1 MPDNK
6 PIRILRM
13 IARLNI
19 GGPAI
24 QAITLSEHFS
34 TGMYRSLLV
43 CGRVSSYEGDM
54 SYLADSRGIEP
65 VVLPRLGRE
74 ISPLDDLYALKDLG
88 RIISRYKPH
97 IIHTH
102 TAKAGTLGR
111 LAGLGQNIRRAWK
124 QKIRLVHT
132 FHGHVFHSYFSLPKT
147 FAFVQIERI
156 LARFTDR
163 LIVVSL
169 LQKEDICKR
178 YRIARSDK
186 VRTIPLGFDL
196 SRFRNPQ
203 TSGLDI
209 RKKFF
214 PRSTADYFLVGIV
227 GRLTSV
233 KNQRML
239 LEAAKC
245 LKDVGKDQL
254 FRFLVVGDG
263 ELRSMLMNYA
273 SELGLDKS
281 FVFTGWQKEMPSLY
295 NALDTVALTSLNEG
309 TPVTLIEAMA
319 AGKPVVATDVGG
331 VRDLMGAVDKGENGA
346 YKLAQN
352 GILIPSESGKTLAEA
367 LLFLRENEGFCK
379 RVAKQAQVFAL
390 SRFSQER
397 MFEDHERL
405 YQALVR
411 SA

>member
-1 MPDNK
+1 MSDKK
-6 PIRILRM
+6 PIRILRI

-24 QAITLSEHFS
+24 QAITLSGHFS
-34 TGMYRSLLV
+34 RGMYRSLLV
-43 CGRVSSYEGDM
+43 CGQVSPYEGDM
-54 SYLADSRGIEP
+54 SYLADSKGIQP
-65 VVLPRLGRE
+65 VVLPRLGRD
-74 ISPLDDLYALKDLG
+74 ISPLDDFYSLKDLG

-111 LAGLGQNIRRAWK
+111 LAGLGQNIRGVWK

-132 FHGHVFHSYFSLPKT
+132 FHGHVFHSYFSQPKT
-147 FAFVQIERI
+147 FAFIQIEKI

-169 LQKEDICKR
+169 LQKKDICKR

-196 SRFRNPQ
+196 ARFRDPQ
-203 TSGLDI
+203 TSGADV

-214 PRSTADYFLVGIV
+214 PQFSADYFLVGIV

-233 KNQRML
+233 KNHRML
-239 LEAAKC
+239 LDAAKC
-245 LKDVGKDQL
+245 LKDAGKDQL
-254 FRFLVVGDG
+254 FRFLIVGDG

-273 SELGLDKS
+273 SELGLEKS
-281 FVFTGWQKEMPSLY
+281 VVFTGWQTEMPSIY
-295 NALDTVALTSLNEG
+295 SALDTVALTSLNEG

-331 VRDLMGAVDKGENGA
+331 VRDLMGAVDKGGNGA

-352 GILIPSESGKTLAEA
+352 GIIIPSESGETLANA
-367 LLFLRENEGFCK
+367 LLFLRKNEDFSK

-390 SRFSQER
+390 NRFSQER
-397 MFEDHERL
+397 MVEDHERL
-405 YQALVR
+405 YRALVR
-411 SA
+411 P